1 MNVYEARKPF
11 VDALTQRQKELSG
24 RLSRLDQNQNDILH
38 FIELEKYDAVAMVK
52 LAKQLKETRRQR
64 RVIKVELEQIED
76 LIRMTSKTRLAKFI
90 NKKYTYR
97 TDVISRALSHDITK
111 DMS

>member
-11 VDALTQRQKELSG
+11 IDALTQRQTELNG
-24 RLSRLDQNQNDILH
+24 RLSYLDQNQNDILH

-64 RVIKVELEQIED
+64 RIVKVELEQIED
-76 LIRMTSKTRLAKFI
+76 LIRLTSKARLAKFI

-97 TDVISRALSHDITK
+97 TDVISKVLH
-111 DMS
+111 